1 MFAVAAAVLAGC
13 TSATPLGAPSPSAPG
28 VATSLPTGSV
38 AAGQAGGRRCPV
50 AQGRPDLGSLDPGA
64 MNGVQFVSASRGWVV
79 GLNQIL
85 ATNDG
90 GQHWTVQDRGRLNLV
105 SVDFVDNRH
114 GWAVSAS
121 TVLATSDGGKH
132 WRALPE
138 PCPTIRAVHFVSP
151 SVGFAIG
158 GGTQV
163 VPFNGLL
170 IPARGGI
177 ALATADGGRHWRP
190 LPASADAQSVC
201 FNTARRGW
209 VGADGHLYRTDDGG
223 RTWALAA
230 AGPRSPWPSRPYV
243 MIVECAGTGSVWGL
257 DIGPGGAASQHP
269 HVGYHASPTGAFP
282 IFGERY
288 FPYPGINVHVSSPGS
303 YPGPFSAISAT
314 TAAYID
320 WCPACGTN
328 TMVPW
333 DLASHSGAALRRE
346 SSVGGLTMAH
356 AAAFLTPALGW
367 VTGTRFDYHTN
378 RGQQRIVS
386 TSDGGRT
393 WQIDYTSR

>member
-13 TSATPLGAPSPSAPG
+13 TSATPLGAASPSATG

-38 AAGQAGGRRCPV
+38 AAGQAGGRRCLV

-64 MNGVQFVSASRGWVV
+64 LTGVQFVSASRGWVV

-85 ATNDG
+85 ATSDG
-90 GQHWTVQDRGRLNLV
+90 GRHWGVQDRGRLNLV

-114 GWAVSAS
+114 GWAVGAS
-121 TVLATSDGGKH
+121 TVLATSDGGKR
-132 WRALPE
+132 WRALQE
-138 PCPTIRAVHFVSP
+138 PCLTIRAVHFVSP

-170 IPARGGI
+170 IPARGGT

-209 VGADGHLYRTDDGG
+209 VGADGHLYWTGNGG

-230 AGPRSPWPSRPYV
+230 TGPRSPWASRPYV
-243 MIVECAGTGSVWGL
+243 MIVECAGTGSAWGL
-257 DIGPGGAASQHP
+257 DIGPGAASNQRP
-269 HVGYHASPTGAFP
+269 HVGFHAGPAGAAP
-282 IFGERY
+282 IFAEGY
-288 FPYPGINVHVSSPGS
+288 FPYPGVIVHAPSPGG
-303 YPGPFSAISAT
+303 YPGPFSAISAS
-314 TAAYID
+314 TAIYIG
-320 WCPACGTN
+320 WCAACSGPIAL
-328 TMVPW
+328 PW
-333 DLASHSGAALRRE
+333 DLATRNGAVLRRE
-346 SSVGGLTMAH
+346 GILGGLTLAH

-367 VTGTRFDYHTN
+367 VTGTRVGYRHQ
-378 RGQQRIVS
+378 RQRIVS

-393 WQIDYTSR
+393 WQIDYTSP